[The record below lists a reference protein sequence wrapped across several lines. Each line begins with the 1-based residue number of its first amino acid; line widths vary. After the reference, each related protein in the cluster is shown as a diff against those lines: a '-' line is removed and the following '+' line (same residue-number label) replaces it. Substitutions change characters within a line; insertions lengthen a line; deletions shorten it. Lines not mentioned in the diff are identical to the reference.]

1 MPAFDE
7 SGSRLEFRGRLSTVC
22 DRLRESEILTY
33 ALDEVA
39 SDVGV
44 LLGCEKFV
52 VYERTSEGREVS
64 SIFRSDGDLRELRVD
79 LTPTTV
85 VGYTAS
91 TRETVRVDDASDEEE
106 LRAVHPRLEMDR
118 RYARVGDNP
127 AYSLLLVPVMH
138 RDELL
143 GVLEFMNKA
152 GGIPFSDQDVAFARR
167 LAESLSRRMRLE
179 METSSG
185 PYETLLAKELVTRD
199 QLAEAEQL
207 AIERGRSVAFV
218 METELGISKEDIG
231 ESLENY
237 YQVPF
242 MAYDEQVVLPERVLS
257 NLNLPFLTRNRWLPI
272 AERDGR
278 VVILM
283 DNPNDAARVLDIQR
297 ILPGMEI
304 DFMVGIPEDIM
315 LFLGVEPEENVANIE
330 APQAALEELVERLG
344 DEMDGLS
351 NGEDDGGELINE
363 NAATVIQLVNKL
375 IADAVEMGASDI
387 HVEPSKGTA
396 NGTVR
401 MRVDGVCRVTLSIP
415 ADFIRYVVA
424 RIKIM
429 SKVDISET
437 RLPQDGKITCRLYGQ
452 PLELRVATLPT
463 VNGETVVMRLLAAG
477 EAMPFDKLNLMP
489 RNATVVK
496 RMIDHPHGIVL
507 VVGPT
512 GSGKTTTLH
521 ALLALINTPERK
533 ILTAED
539 PVEIT
544 QPGLQQVQVRS
555 GIGLDFARALRAF
568 LRADP
573 DVILIGEMRDYETA
587 HSGIEASLTGHLVF
601 STLHTNSAPETITRL
616 LDMGLDPL
624 NFADA
629 LIGVLAQ
636 RLVRTLCPKCKEA
649 YTPDGREV
657 EQLINTYGPEYFP
670 ELGINEADLILY
682 RPKGCP
688 NCGNTGYR
696 GRTGIHEALE
706 GSKRMKE
713 FVVNRESAAD
723 IKALAMEE
731 GMRTLLQDGITKV
744 FRGETDFRQ
753 VRAVAGM

>member
-1 MPAFDE
+1 
-7 SGSRLEFRGRLSTVC
+7 
-22 DRLRESEILTY
+22 
-33 ALDEVA
+33 
-39 SDVGV
+39 
-44 LLGCEKFV
+44 
-52 VYERTSEGREVS
+52 
-64 SIFRSDGDLRELRVD
+64 
-79 LTPTTV
+79 
-85 VGYTAS
+85 
-91 TRETVRVDDASDEEE
+91 
-106 LRAVHPRLEMDR
+106 
-118 RYARVGDNP
+118 
-127 AYSLLLVPVMH
+127 
-138 RDELL
+138 
-143 GVLEFMNKA
+143 
-152 GGIPFSDQDVAFARR
+152 
-167 LAESLSRRMRLE
+167 
-179 METSSG
+179 
-185 PYETLLAKELVTRD
+185 
-199 QLAEAEQL
+199 
-207 AIERGRSVAFV
+207 
-218 METELGISKEDIG
+218 
-231 ESLENY
+231 
-237 YQVPF
+237 
-242 MAYDEQVVLPERVLS
+242 
-257 NLNLPFLTRNRWLPI
+257 
-272 AERDGR
+272 
-278 VVILM
+278 
-283 DNPNDAARVLDIQR
+283 
-297 ILPGMEI
+297 
-304 DFMVGIPEDIM
+304 
-315 LFLGVEPEENVANIE
+315 
-330 APQAALEELVERLG
+330 
-344 DEMDGLS
+344 
-351 NGEDDGGELINE
+351 
-363 NAATVIQLVNKL
+363 
-375 IADAVEMGASDI
+375 MGASDI

-401 MRVDGVCRVTLSIP
+401 MRVDGVCRVTLDIP
-415 ADFIRYVVA
+415 ADFIRYVVS

-477 EAMPFDKLNLMP
+477 EAMPFDKLNLTP
-489 RNATVVK
+489 HNAAVIR

-544 QPGLQQVQVRS
+544 QPGLQQVQIRS

-601 STLHTNSAPETITRL
+601 TTLHTNSAPETITRL

-636 RLVRTLCPKCKEA
+636 RLVRTLCVKCKEA
-649 YTPDGREV
+649 YTPDGREI
-657 EQLINTYGPEYFP
+657 EQLINAYGPEYFP

-682 RPKGCP
+682 RPRGCP

-706 GSKRMKE
+706 ATVRIKE
-713 FVVNRESAAD
+713 LVVNKDSAAR
-723 IKALAMEE
+723 IKAMAMED

-753 VRAVAGM
+753 VRAVAGV